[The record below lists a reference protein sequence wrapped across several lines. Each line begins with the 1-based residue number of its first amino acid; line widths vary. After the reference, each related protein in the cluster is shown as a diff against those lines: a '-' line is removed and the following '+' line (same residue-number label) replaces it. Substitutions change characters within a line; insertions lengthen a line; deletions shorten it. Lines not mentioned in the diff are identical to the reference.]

1 MLNICKGNDFALV
14 IPIRRAEVTE
24 NVSEL
29 RPYDLTTAKSV
40 EVNVV
45 GTQGSRVGFRT
56 VVEPDRVILYSEDAE
71 VMMMGVYGIEV
82 RVVTDEDVNLRF
94 FDSTVFRVV
103 NETAEADTPSDSY
116 FGYDVFQLGVLGVS
130 VGISDY
136 ETIPVEVY
144 YDDGTVETLNLYAKR
159 L

>member
-1 MLNICKGNDFALV
+1 MLNICKGNDFVLD

-24 NVSEL
+24 TASEL

-40 EVNVV
+40 MVNVV
-45 GTQGSRVGFRT
+45 GVQGTAVSFRT
-56 VVEPDRVILYSEDAE
+56 VVEPDRVLLYSVDAQA
-71 VMMMGVYGIEV
+71 MMVGTYGIEV
-82 RVVTDEDVNLRF
+82 RVVTAEDVNLRF
-94 FDSTVFRVV
+94 FDSTVFRIV
-103 NETAEADTPSDSY
+103 NETAESDTPQDSY
-116 FGYDVFQLGVLGVS
+116 YGYDVFQLGVLGVS

-159 L
+159 A